1 MSARD
6 ETVSEDLEAKR
17 ASMLDELHKLE
28 RVLSVASLSEVIR
41 LLESERF
48 EELTAAQIREVG
60 EYRPIE
66 LGEERFF
73 EKAWSRGKEVA
84 AALGFAQQLGR
95 EAVRK
100 DLVRLRSSLLGADE
114 TEGLESG

>member
-1 MSARD
+1 MS
-6 ETVSEDLEAKR
+6 EGLGAKR
-17 ASMLDELHKLE
+17 ALMLAELHKFE
-28 RVLSVASLSEVIR
+28 RLLSVASLSEAIR

-84 AALGFAQQLGR
+84 AALGLAQQLGR
-95 EAVRK
+95 EAVWK
-100 DLVRLRSSLLGADE
+100 DLVGLRSSLLGADE
-114 TEGLESG
+114 TEALEPG

>member
-1 MSARD
+1 M
-6 ETVSEDLEAKR
+6 SEDLEAKR
-17 ASMLDELHKLE
+17 ASLLDELHKFE
-28 RVLSVASLSEVIR
+28 RVLSVASLSEAIR

-60 EYRPIE
+60 EYRPIQ

-73 EKAWSRGKEVA
+73 EKAWSSGKEVA
-84 AALGFAQQLGR
+84 AALGFAQHLGP

-100 DLVRLRSSLLGADE
+100 DLVGLRASLLGADR
-114 TEGLESG
+114 TEALESG

>member
-6 ETVSEDLEAKR
+6 ETVSKDLEAKR
-17 ASMLDELHKLE
+17 ASMLDELHKFE
-28 RVLSVASLSEVIR
+28 RVLSLASLSEVIR

-60 EYRPIE
+60 EYRAIE

-84 AALGFAQQLGR
+84 AALGFAQHLGR

-100 DLVRLRSSLLGADE
+100 DLVGLRSSLLGADE
-114 TEGLESG
+114 TEALESG

>member
-1 MSARD
+1 M
-6 ETVSEDLEAKR
+6 SEDFESNR
-17 ASMLDELHKLE
+17 ASMLAELHKLE

-66 LGEERFF
+66 FGEERFF

-84 AALGFAQQLGR
+84 AALGFAQHLGPETVR
-95 EAVRK
+95 E
-100 DLVRLRSSLLGADE
+100 DLVGLRASLLGADE
-114 TEGLESG
+114 PPAH

>member
-1 MSARD
+1 V
-6 ETVSEDLEAKR
+6 TKDLESKR
-17 ASMLDELHKLE
+17 ASMLAELHKFE
-28 RVLSVASLSEVIR
+28 RALTVASLSGAIR
-41 LLESERF
+41 LLESDCF
-48 EELTAAQIREVG
+48 EELSDAQIREVG

-84 AALGFAQQLGR
+84 AALGLARHLGP

-100 DLVRLRSSLLGADE
+100 DLVGLRASLLGIDE
-114 TEGLESG
+114 T

>member
-1 MSARD
+1 M
-6 ETVSEDLEAKR
+6 TKDLESKR
-17 ASMLDELHKLE
+17 ASMLAELHKFE
-28 RVLSVASLSEVIR
+28 RALTVASLSEAIR
-41 LLESERF
+41 LLESDRF

-60 EYRPIE
+60 EYRPIQ

-84 AALGFAQQLGR
+84 AALGLAQQLGR

-100 DLVRLRSSLLGADE
+100 DLVGLRSSLQGADE
-114 TEGLESG
+114 TEALESD

>member
-1 MSARD
+1 
-6 ETVSEDLEAKR
+6 
-17 ASMLDELHKLE
+17 MLAELHKFE
-28 RVLSVASLSEVIR
+28 RALTVASLGEAIR
-41 LLESERF
+41 LLESDRF

-60 EYRPIE
+60 EYRPIQ

-84 AALGFAQQLGR
+84 AALGFAQHLGP

-100 DLVRLRSSLLGADE
+100 DLVGLRASLLGANQ
-114 TEGLESG
+114 TEALESG

>member
-1 MSARD
+1 V
-6 ETVSEDLEAKR
+6 TKNLESKR
-17 ASMLDELHKLE
+17 ASMLAELHEFE
-28 RVLSVASLSEVIR
+28 RALTVASLSEAIR
-41 LLESERF
+41 LLESARF

-84 AALGFAQQLGR
+84 AALGFAQHLGP

-100 DLVRLRSSLLGADE
+100 DLLGLRASLLSSDE
-114 TEGLESG
+114 TEAG

>member
-1 MSARD
+1 V
-6 ETVSEDLEAKR
+6 TKDLESKR
-17 ASMLDELHKLE
+17 ASMLAELHKFE
-28 RVLSVASLSEVIR
+28 RALTVASLSEAIR
-41 LLESERF
+41 LLESDRF

-60 EYRPIE
+60 EYRPIQ

-84 AALGFAQQLGR
+84 AALGFAQHLGT

-100 DLVRLRSSLLGADE
+100 DLVGLRASLLGADQ
-114 TEGLESG
+114 TKALEPG